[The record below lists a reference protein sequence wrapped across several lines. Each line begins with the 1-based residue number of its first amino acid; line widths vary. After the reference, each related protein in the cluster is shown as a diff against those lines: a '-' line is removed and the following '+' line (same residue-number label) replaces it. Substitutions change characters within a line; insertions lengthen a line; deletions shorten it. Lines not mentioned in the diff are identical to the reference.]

1 MRPCLSAKRKCR
13 SVRRAKCISRRLGA
27 MLHEAVIVTAISSMI
42 VLLGIR
48 LLHQSMNFGAESRA
62 RIAFRQTS
70 ERLAIMFRDDVH
82 NASNISFDRDGTFR
96 IQFLDRGSVAYRSIR
111 PEKPH
116 LERTYIDSDG
126 LVMREEFRLLDRS
139 LVSFSQVGT
148 GEAVAF
154 EIMSSIPGEKQL
166 QRHELRTVARA
177 GRTQK
182 ICLQT
187 QLGTTTQEEVN

>member
-1 MRPCLSAKRKCR
+1 M
-13 SVRRAKCISRRLGA
+13 SRRLGT

-82 NASNISFDRDGTFR
+82 NASNISFDGDGTLR
-96 IQFLDRGSVAYRSIR
+96 MQFPDSGSVAYRSIR
-111 PEKPH
+111 PEKPY
-116 LERTYIDSDG
+116 LERSFIDSDG

-154 EIMSSIPGEKQL
+154 EISTSIPGDKQL
-166 QRHELRTVARA
+166 QRHELRVVARS

-182 ICLQT
+182 ICLPT
-187 QLGTTTQEEVN
+187 QLGTTPQEEAN

>member
-1 MRPCLSAKRKCR
+1 M
-13 SVRRAKCISRRLGA
+13 SRRLGA

-154 EIMSSIPGEKQL
+154 EIMSSIPGDKQL
-166 QRHELRTVARA
+166 QRHELRVVARA